1 LTAKQGLAFQ
11 KAFGTRALKIPAVA
25 FLFSLGDIL
34 KYPPSSDFDMI
45 LTKPAIL
52 REIKHK
58 RVKVT
63 PFDKRVIG
71 PASIDLSLG
80 DKLRVFTNPTIIKI
94 VETSDGLHHT
104 KLISI
109 NKGYALQPGELVLGI
124 TKETLKLPDDICG
137 FIHSRSR
144 FARLGLMTH
153 ITAPF
158 LQPGINNKQTLEIY
172 NASKNVLVLKPGVK
186 ICAVVL
192 CRTDGSA
199 HYQGKYKRQA
209 QP

>member
-1 LTAKQGLAFQ
+1 
-11 KAFGTRALKIPAVA
+11 
-25 FLFSLGDIL
+25 
-34 KYPPSSDFDMI
+34 MI
-45 LTKPAIL
+45 LTKPAIE
-52 REIKHK
+52 RELKHK
-58 RVKVT
+58 HVRVT
-63 PFDKRVIG
+63 PFAKGAIG

-80 DKLRVFTNPTIIKI
+80 DKLRVFTLPTTIQVTEKA
-94 VETSDGLHHT
+94 DGLNHT

-109 NKGYALQPGELVLGI
+109 KKGYALQPGELVLGI
-124 TKETLKLPDDICG
+124 TKETLRLPDDICG

-199 HYQGKYKRQA
+199 HYKGKYKRQ
-209 QP
+209 QRP